1 MLPHVQIMWQHHS
14 PDTEYSHQSDA
25 LSYPFRAI
33 ATSLPAVAVF
43 NETKTWMRFG
53 PQLGK
58 YFNNLIFQVV
68 GSQSGFSLYCKK
80 KKKKNVVWAIKKK
93 SQSVLCC
100 LSILRKQSS
109 NYWTLSLYVCGEFF
123 GFLFFFFFVGVGGV
137 PMGFCFCGYCSAG
150 FIFL

>member
-80 KKKKNVVWAIKKK
+80 KKKKKCCLGNQKKK
-93 SQSVLCC
+93 PISVMLPVNPSETIIKLLNFKFIC
-100 LSILRKQSS
+100 LWWVFWFS
-109 NYWTLSLYVCGEFF
+109 V
-123 GFLFFFFFVGVGGV
+123 FFFFVGVGGV

>member
-123 GFLFFFFFVGVGGV
+123 GFLFFFFVGVGGV